1 MRQPLGEDGLRLAA
15 EVLDGPVELSGQSL
29 RRILARPL
37 DLVGELLLEGVGE
50 AARGSLDD
58 PLQLVD
64 LAPFDLGQ
72 PRLDPLGRIR
82 LLGADALPQLA
93 LAQPLCDLVQRA
105 APVAF
110 VLLQLGVRPFRDLAD
125 DPLELRGK
133 CGQPVALLL
142 ADRLEVLRLD
152 GDPGRGLADQLL
164 LALAEA
170 LELPRESPLRA
181 FEISAPFAEPAADA
195 LLDPRQ
201 RLAQLCARAL
211 LAFVDGR

>member
-1 MRQPLGEDGLRLAA
+1 MRQPLGEDGVPLAPEVLAA
-15 EVLDGPVELSGQSL
+15 PVELAGQSL

-93 LAQPLCDLVQRA
+93 LALPQPLCDLVQRA
-105 APVAF
+105 APVAL
-110 VLLQLGVRPFRDLAD
+110 VLLQLGVRSEEHTS
-125 DPLELRGK
+125 ELQSRFGT
-133 CGQPVALLL
+133 
-142 ADRLEVLRLD
+142 
-152 GDPGRGLADQLL
+152 
-164 LALAEA
+164 
-170 LELPRESPLRA
+170 SY
-181 FEISAPFAEPAADA
+181 
-195 LLDPRQ
+195 
-201 RLAQLCARAL
+201 
-211 LAFVDGR
+211 